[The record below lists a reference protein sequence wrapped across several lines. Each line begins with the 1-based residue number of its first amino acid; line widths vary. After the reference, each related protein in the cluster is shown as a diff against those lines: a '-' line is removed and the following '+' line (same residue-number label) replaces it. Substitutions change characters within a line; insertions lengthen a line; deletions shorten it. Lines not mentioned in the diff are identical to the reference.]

1 MPEDIL
7 QPSAGQTPAPATR
20 YRFFL
25 LFIFLLAY
33 LIFYPYAETSV
44 AGYTVFRMLAVAIT
58 VLSVYAVSFRRSVA
72 IVAVALAVPALLH
85 RVEILRNDASALAIL
100 NMCLTFAFDAFIIT
114 VLFHRVFIRG
124 RHDSEAVFGALSV
137 YLLLG
142 FGFSNIYGLL
152 EKLQAHAFYLDPATN
167 LHADARSRRLYLLQ
181 LRHHDLAG
189 CGGHCRGLG
198 PGAIT
203 FCYPIDSRPAVS
215 RCSYFKADERLP
227 FAGTTWVLT
236 AVASAVLKG
245 CISPAWRQKTRL
257 GWAPLRDTVFKW
269 YGNRR
274 SNQWRKRISP

>member
-7 QPSAGQTPAPATR
+7 QPSAGQAPAPATR

-72 IVAVALAVPALLH
+72 IIAVALAVPALLH

-167 LHADARSRRLYLLQ
+167 LHGLPDHVDFIYYSFATMTSLGAAGITAVSDQARSLSVIQSILGLLYLAVLISR
-181 LRHHDLAG
+181 LMSAYH
-189 CGGHCRGLG
+189 
-198 PGAIT
+198 
-203 FCYPIDSRPAVS
+203 SRPP
-215 RCSYFKADERLP
+215 REF
-227 FAGTTWVLT
+227 
-236 AVASAVLKG
+236 
-245 CISPAWRQKTRL
+245 
-257 GWAPLRDTVFKW
+257 
-269 YGNRR
+269 
-274 SNQWRKRISP
+274 